1 MLIKCSLATHR
12 FFISQ
17 PWRVIARLW
26 DKIQGWSAN
35 EATES
40 DLLKV

>member
-12 FFISQ
+12 FFILL
-17 PWRVIARLW
+17 WRLIVRLW
-26 DKIQGWSAN
+26 DKIQEWSAN